1 MFMQSFS
8 PETVWQ
14 HRVVVI
20 VGLQYPVFKRAVAHA
35 CKYPIVQSVAAN
47 VREQLQAS
55 KPHDMCHMSPGA
67 LPHDPTTCVTCPP
80 GLSPR
85 EVPTISEATRSNKK
99 QQEAPRSNKK
109 QQEATGNN
117 KNQQEASRS
126 SKKQEKPTRSIKK
139 QQEATRSM
147 LMFSRRIWKVFCI
160 AGPVIYGNR
169 GR

>member
-1 MFMQSFS
+1 MGLHVRYISNYPSVTLTRFLWQGGRKASSKSLNDFKQDMHTS
-8 PETVWQ
+8 PGALPYDPTTCVTC
-14 HRVVVI
+14 
-20 VGLQYPVFKRAVAHA
+20 P
-35 CKYPIVQSVAAN
+35 
-47 VREQLQAS
+47 
-55 KPHDMCHMSPGA
+55 PGA

-85 EVPTISEATRSNKK
+85 EVPTIPEATRSNKK
-99 QQEAPRSNKK
+99 QQEATRSNKK
-109 QQEATGNN
+109 QQEATRNN

-126 SKKQEKPTRSIKK
+126 SKKQEEATRSIKK

-169 GR
+169 GRY